1 LEKEMQEKLD
11 IQRQQLQR
19 QMALA
24 NGPPMANQIAPTGG
38 QRRISRTRSQSA
50 KPIRKPPS
58 RRQSNPKA
66 RRQKFQ
72 ESPAPSS
79 LKENDPRPSGS
90 EGAVN
95 KEKNESV
102 DTESSKA
109 AEIDEEMQ
117 LEKEFNEA
125 LEELNNE
132 FSNEALEGL
141 FNEVL

>member
-1 LEKEMQEKLD
+1 MQEKLD
-11 IQRQQLQR
+11 MQRQQLQR
-19 QMALA
+19 QITLA
-24 NGPPMANQIAPTGG
+24 NGLAMANQIAPTGG
-38 QRRISRTRSQSA
+38 ERRCPPTRSQSA
-50 KPIRKPPS
+50 KSLRKPPS